1 MPPTCPGALTLPSTA
16 SSSAEGSP
24 SPPSPPSHCGLPPKS
39 LGASV
44 RKNRWRGKM
53 TASAKH
59 KQKAGNSMKGLYS
72 INISRTVIR
81 QAGCFLTAPLHF
93 SHVITWLFLL
103 LQQALSPANVTP
115 TTAPLLWLT
124 HVFYLHNVHINT
136 FRGMSTVAPC
146 TIPSSKNPDVYQW

>member
-53 TASAKH
+53 TASAKR
-59 KQKAGNSMKGLYS
+59 KQKAGNNVGDPGLIPESGRSPGEEMATHSSTLAWKIPWTEKHGRLQSMGS
-72 INISRTVIR
+72 QRV
-81 QAGCFLTAPLHF
+81 GH
-93 SHVITWLFLL
+93 
-103 LQQALSPANVTP
+103 
-115 TTAPLLWLT
+115 
-124 HVFYLHNVHINT
+124 
-136 FRGMSTVAPC
+136 
-146 TIPSSKNPDVYQW
+146 D

>member
-53 TASAKH
+53 TASAKR
-59 KQKAGNSMKGLYS
+59 KQKAGNRMKGLYS
-72 INISRTVIR
+72 INISRTFIR

-93 SHVITWLFLL
+93 SMSSLVILAATASTESSKCNSHNCTFTLAYTRLL
-103 LQQALSPANVTP
+103 LA
-115 TTAPLLWLT
+115 
-124 HVFYLHNVHINT
+124 
-136 FRGMSTVAPC
+136 
-146 TIPSSKNPDVYQW
+146 